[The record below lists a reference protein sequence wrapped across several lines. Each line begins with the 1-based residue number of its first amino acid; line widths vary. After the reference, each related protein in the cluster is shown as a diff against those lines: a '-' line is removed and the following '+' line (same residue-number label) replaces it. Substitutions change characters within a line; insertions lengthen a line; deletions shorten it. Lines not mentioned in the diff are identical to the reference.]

1 MVYFST
7 WERFYRNTVK
17 FYLIDVLQ
25 DNLII
30 SRDRFETDSVNVMKN
45 RLLVAKKK
53 REFQYVLAWLNLSE
67 NHENFHYEQQHS
79 NRSLSI
85 LVCDKLLRNLMTWKS
100 IGLMLL
106 LIYDDATKYS

>member
-7 WERFYRNTVK
+7 WERFYGNTVK
-17 FYLIDVLQ
+17 FYLIDIFQ
-25 DNLII
+25 DNLNIA
-30 SRDRFETDSVNVMKN
+30 RDRFEIDSVNVMKN
-45 RLLVAKKK
+45 RLLVAKKQ

-79 NRSLSI
+79 NRSLAI